1 MQLADFVTANKD
13 RIIERWKGMVQE
25 RLSLAVEDSHLID
38 HLPVFLDELAEAAR
52 EPFQRWPDLAGARDH
67 GRHRMQMG
75 VDPGGLTVEMAL
87 VGEALLA
94 LAEED
99 QVELSGADIR
109 LISRIIGHG
118 TAASINAY
126 AAMRDKQLA
135 AQATQHFSFIAHE
148 LRNPLHSARLAANA
162 IRSGSPRGLERL
174 DRALANLTELID
186 NSLLQARMFGAPK
199 LHAEPHDV
207 NEILTAAHDNVVAH
221 ADDRHQTIDIE
232 AESFTIEADR
242 KLLVSALGN
251 LLKNAIKFTHDGGH
265 IKLRA
270 RPVDA
275 RALFEVQDE
284 CGGISDDLIGRLFQP
299 FVQANA
305 DKSGFGLGL
314 SIVKQVVNAHQG
326 AVRVVNH
333 PRKGCTFVLDLPLVQ
348 AEQKH

>member
-1 MQLADFVTANKD
+1 
-13 RIIERWKGMVQE
+13 
-25 RLSLAVEDSHLID
+25 
-38 HLPVFLDELAEAAR
+38 
-52 EPFQRWPDLAGARDH
+52 
-67 GRHRMQMG
+67 MQMG

-94 LAEED
+94 LAEEENF
-99 QVELSGADIR
+99 ELSGANVR

-135 AQATQHFSFIAHE
+135 EQATQHFSFIAHE

-174 DRALANLTELID
+174 DRALTKLSELID

-199 LHAEPHDV
+199 LHAETHDV
-207 NEILTAAHDNVVAH
+207 HEILAAALDEVVAH
-221 ADDRHQTIDIE
+221 ADDRNQAIDIE

-275 RALFEVQDE
+275 RALFEVEDE
-284 CGGISDDLIGRLFQP
+284 CGGVSDDLIGQLFQP

-333 PRKGCTFVLDLPLVQ
+333 PNKGCTFVLDLPLKR
-348 AEQKH
+348 AEQKG